1 MKYISLTI
9 LFFLLGAFEPI
20 KSDSLDN
27 HFEKITSKG
36 GLTALCESEPYID
49 ECSKAIGEWKPKQ
62 LERVKTKSLF
72 CIENCQLDTFG
83 FVQTSNGQ
91 KEYPLVVTKDF
102 DPSHPSKGIE
112 FKLFPVAMNIHKY
125 EGCAGCP
132 HIKSFPISAR
142 LVTLKN
148 EIVELPLIA
157 RGTFYLPKKFRDE
170 AFICSRKDCE
180 LSVEADFVK
189 KKVTKSISKKSVL
202 AYSDMLKALNYH
214 LVR

>member
-1 MKYISLTI
+1 MKFLYLLIFFP
-9 LFFLLGAFEPI
+9 LFGFLKPI
-20 KSDSLDN
+20 NSESLDN
-27 HFEKITSKG
+27 HFEKIKSKG
-36 GLTALCESEPYID
+36 GLTSLCKSEPFID
-49 ECSKAIGEWKPKQ
+49 ECSKAIGEWKPKE
-62 LERVKTKSLF
+62 LERVKTRSLF

-83 FVQTSNGQ
+83 FVQTSDGQ
-91 KEYPLVVTKDF
+91 REYPLVVTKDF

-112 FKLFPVAMNIHKY
+112 FKIFPVAMNIHKY
-125 EGCAGCP
+125 EGCSGCP

-142 LVTLKN
+142 LMTSKN

-170 AFICSRKDCE
+170 ALFCSKKDCE
-180 LSVEADFVK
+180 LSVEADFVNN
-189 KKVTKSISKKSVL
+189 KVTKSISKKSVT

>member
-1 MKYISLTI
+1 M
-9 LFFLLGAFEPI
+9 
-20 KSDSLDN
+20 
-27 HFEKITSKG
+27 
-36 GLTALCESEPYID
+36 
-49 ECSKAIGEWKPKQ
+49 
-62 LERVKTKSLF
+62 
-72 CIENCQLDTFG
+72 
-83 FVQTSNGQ
+83 QTSNGQ

-157 RGTFYLPKKFRDE
+157 RGTFYLPKKFRD
-170 AFICSRKDCE
+170 
-180 LSVEADFVK
+180 
-189 KKVTKSISKKSVL
+189 
-202 AYSDMLKALNYH
+202 
-214 LVR
+214 